1 MRIIAGEWGGR
12 RIEAPKGRAVRPTS
26 DRAREAW
33 MSIVHPLLPGARVL
47 DLFAGTGALG
57 LSTLAVLAALYP
69 SVRVAAVVR
78 WEAQA
83 DLATRLGAEV

>member
-12 RIEAPKGRAVRPTS
+12 TIEAPKGRVVRPTS

-47 DLFAGTGALG
+47 DAPYGRLPDLSAVDPPHDVVFAWNGT
-57 LSTLAVLAALYP
+57 AAG
-69 SVRVAAVVR
+69 VRVPYS
-78 WEAQA
+78 
-83 DLATRLGAEV
+83 